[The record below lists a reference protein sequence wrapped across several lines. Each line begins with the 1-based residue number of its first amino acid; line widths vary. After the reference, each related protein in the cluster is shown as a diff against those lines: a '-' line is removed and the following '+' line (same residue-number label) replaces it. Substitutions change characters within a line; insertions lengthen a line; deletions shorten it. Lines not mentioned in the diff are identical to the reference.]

1 MPHILIISSALFC
14 IGLMAVLSRRSAVFV
29 LIGIELMLAAANINF
44 VAFWRAMPAAGG
56 AEAQPM
62 GGVMFVMFAIAIAA
76 AEVAVGMA
84 LVLSVFRHRRT
95 SDVSKLDQL
104 KG

>member
-1 MPHILIISSALFC
+1 
-14 IGLMAVLSRRSAVFV
+14 V

-44 VAFWRAMPAAGG
+44 VAFWRGMPASEG
-56 AEAQPM
+56 AAHAPD
-62 GGVMFVMFAIAIAA
+62 GVMFVMFAIAIAA

-84 LVLSVFRHRRT
+84 LVISVFRHRRT
-95 SDVSKLDQL
+95 SDVSQLDQL

>member
-1 MPHILIISSALFC
+1 MSATLPHFLIVSAALFC

-44 VAFWRAMPAAGG
+44 VAFWRTMPAADHS
-56 AEAQPM
+56 PT
-62 GGVMFVMFAIAIAA
+62 GVMFVMFAIGIAA

-84 LVLSVFRHRRT
+84 LVIAVFRHNR
-95 SDVSKLDQL
+95 SADVSKLDQL

>member
-1 MPHILIISSALFC
+1 MTNILIISSALFC

-44 VAFWRAMPAAGG
+44 VAFWRGMPVAEGAAHS
-56 AEAQPM
+56 PD
-62 GGVMFVMFAIAIAA
+62 GVMFVMFAIAIAA

-84 LVLSVFRHRRT
+84 LVISVFRHRRT
-95 SDVSKLDQL
+95 SDVSQLDQL